1 MLEHEVR
8 QILATAMAYD
18 NRKPGEANI
27 AAWTEAA
34 DRGRWT
40 FADALEAVHDH
51 YARSTDF
58 LMPAH
63 VTAFIRLKM
72 RLPQPVSE
80 AVAHLEAAPPAS
92 EETRRRAMEE
102 IRRFAERFK
111 PPGDAA

>member
-8 QILATAMAYD
+8 QILATA
-18 NRKPGEANI
+18 
-27 AAWTEAA
+27 
-34 DRGRWT
+34 
-40 FADALEAVHDH
+40 
-51 YARSTDF
+51 
-58 LMPAH
+58 
-63 VTAFIRLKM
+63 M